1 MSLEDDN
8 TCLLSNIV
16 AELVNNCAL
25 TIAIVTSPVMVVT
38 QEHIVRLL
46 RIILLL
52 IICRLLFAR
61 DATAAKL
68 ERRALRKLLYAV
80 ASHLPLAHTRARG
93 SFVSRSFGGCGGHGV
108 TALPL
113 RSQQDAT
120 LPVWRPARRLGAR
133 RHVKEQVFFAGMKS
147 RG

>member
-16 AELVNNCAL
+16 AELVNTCAL
-25 TIAIVTSPVMVVT
+25 TIVIVTSPVMVVT

-61 DATAAKL
+61 DTTAAK
-68 ERRALRKLLYAV
+68 
-80 ASHLPLAHTRARG
+80 
-93 SFVSRSFGGCGGHGV
+93 
-108 TALPL
+108 
-113 RSQQDAT
+113 
-120 LPVWRPARRLGAR
+120 
-133 RHVKEQVFFAGMKS
+133 
-147 RG
+147 